1 MKVTGHP
8 YGPPAD
14 MDPET
19 AICMRKIFEALED
32 ARLRLD
38 SDTSNLEHLRA
49 AKQKERNELM
59 KSGVTVY
66 DGPFEVD
73 EAMLL
78 RPEFVVRHLLTTAD
92 IPELNHPMGS
102 QGGLPAEEPHTWV
115 DEHGDGYDPEKQ
127 NALNDDDAFEV
138 PFVGYAKKD
147 LHWRQPAEPEQN
159 VLDYLPTGK
168 FSQPKSMKLRNLL
181 GPYPE
186 PKNVWGGP
194 GHEITLDY

>member
-1 MKVTGHP
+1 MGMEHQAARYGTMEGGAARPDSVGPRASRMQRAMMLVVT
-8 YGPPAD
+8 A
-14 MDPET
+14 
-19 AICMRKIFEALED
+19 
-32 ARLRLD
+32 
-38 SDTSNLEHLRA
+38 
-49 AKQKERNELM
+49 
-59 KSGVTVY
+59 V
-66 DGPFEVD
+66 
-73 EAMLL
+73 MLL
-78 RPEFVVRHLLTTAD
+78 AFLAATTRGARRTVLDDAPIDPTAD

-168 FSQPKSMKLRNLL
+168 FSQPKSMELRNLL

>member
-1 MKVTGHP
+1 MKVKGHP

-92 IPELNHPMGS
+92 IPEPETIDTTTKKKKMTKKKKEILTFPGS
-102 QGGLPAEEPHTWV
+102 IDKENGTRT
-115 DEHGDGYDPEKQ
+115 
-127 NALNDDDAFEV
+127 
-138 PFVGYAKKD
+138 AK
-147 LHWRQPAEPEQN
+147 
-159 VLDYLPTGK
+159 
-168 FSQPKSMKLRNLL
+168 
-181 GPYPE
+181 
-186 PKNVWGGP
+186 
-194 GHEITLDY
+194 

>member
-1 MKVTGHP
+1 MG
-8 YGPPAD
+8 
-14 MDPET
+14 
-19 AICMRKIFEALED
+19 IFEALED

-92 IPELNHPMGS
+92 IPEPETIDTTTKKKMTTKKKKKRKKKKEKDPDVQERVIGF
-102 QGGLPAEEPHTWV
+102 P
-115 DEHGDGYDPEKQ
+115 DGKEGCE
-127 NALNDDDAFEV
+127 LF
-138 PFVGYAKKD
+138 
-147 LHWRQPAEPEQN
+147 
-159 VLDYLPTGK
+159 
-168 FSQPKSMKLRNLL
+168 
-181 GPYPE
+181 
-186 PKNVWGGP
+186 
-194 GHEITLDY
+194 